1 MTPSLSDLEN
11 MMLDQL
17 RQGRLKN
24 ELSQLKV
31 LEAVQN
37 VAPQNDQLNF
47 LAVLYATDPHTLNQ
61 FDEGG
66 MVSELLYHNVRRHLI
81 EFGKKYIESSNAH
94 EEKYGVVHPREWR

>member
-1 MTPSLSDLEN
+1 MTPSLSDLED

-24 ELSQLKV
+24 DMSHLKV

-37 VAPQNDQLNF
+37 VAPQNDHLYV
-47 LAVLYATDPHTLNQ
+47 LAVLYATDPQTLNE

-66 MVSELLYHNVRRHLI
+66 RVSELIYHNVRRHLI
-81 EFGKKYIESSNAH
+81 EFGKKYIESSDAH
-94 EEKYGVVHPREWR
+94 EEKYGVVHSREWR

>member
-1 MTPSLSDLEN
+1 MTPTLSDLED

-47 LAVLYATDPHTLNQ
+47 LAV
-61 FDEGG
+61 
-66 MVSELLYHNVRRHLI
+66 
-81 EFGKKYIESSNAH
+81 
-94 EEKYGVVHPREWR
+94 